1 MLFLFAFFFWRFCPV
16 SANVLNFSSLHP
28 RVPGYCVYMD
38 KHLSRLIEISIAS
51 TGTRSG
57 WTFRSPYKHNCE
69 NNSKLST
76 SRDLGVPGSYKQALS
91 FLSTLFIIHDQ
102 SRQERSS
109 LDRSNA
115 KIKSYLNECTH
126 FLHLSEICPSWIDFS
141 RIYYKKYS
149 KVRYFHTSILPCL
162 FGLNIYRRHR
172 C

>member
-1 MLFLFAFFFWRFCPV
+1 MLFLFAFFFGGFAL

-38 KHLSRLIEISIAS
+38 KHLCRLTGISIAS
-51 TGTRSG
+51 TGTRPG

-76 SRDLGVPGSYKQALS
+76 SRDLGVPGSYKQARS
-91 FLSTLFIIHDQ
+91 FLSNLFIIHDQ

-109 LDRSNA
+109 LHRSNA
-115 KIKSYLNECTH
+115 EIKSYLNECTH

-141 RIYYKKYS
+141 RIYYKKYW
-149 KVRYFHTSILPCL
+149 KVRYFHASMLPCL
-162 FGLNIYRRHR
+162 FGLITYRRHR

>member
-1 MLFLFAFFFWRFCPV
+1 MLFLFAFFFGGFAL

-38 KHLSRLIEISIAS
+38 KHLSRLTRISIAS
-51 TGTRSG
+51 TGTRSA

-91 FLSTLFIIHDQ
+91 FLSSLFIIHDQ

-115 KIKSYLNECTH
+115 EIISCLNECTH
-126 FLHLSEICPSWIDFS
+126 FLHLPEICPSWIDYS
-141 RIYYKKYS
+141 RIYYKTVLES
-149 KVRYFHTSILPCL
+149 
-162 FGLNIYRRHR
+162 
-172 C
+172 

>member
-1 MLFLFAFFFWRFCPV
+1 MLFLFAFFFGGFAL

-38 KHLSRLIEISIAS
+38 KHLSRLIGISIAS

-91 FLSTLFIIHDQ
+91 FLSSLFIIHDQ

-115 KIKSYLNECTH
+115 EIISYLNECKH
-126 FLHLSEICPSWIDFS
+126 FLHLSEICPGWIDLS
-141 RIYYKKYS
+141 RIYYKTVLES
-149 KVRYFHTSILPCL
+149 
-162 FGLNIYRRHR
+162 
-172 C
+172 